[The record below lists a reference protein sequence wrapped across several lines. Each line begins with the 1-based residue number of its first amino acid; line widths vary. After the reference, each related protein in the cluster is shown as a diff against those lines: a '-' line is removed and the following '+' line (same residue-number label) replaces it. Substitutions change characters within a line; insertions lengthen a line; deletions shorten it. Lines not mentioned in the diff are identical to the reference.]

1 MLALSPTWFTDNKTK
16 ERNAKVA
23 PCFTGPQLSMS
34 SGIKI
39 EIVARKMNHCDVDT
53 TIMWSLHLNLSPLLP
68 PSISLFMRILH
79 TWKHTIH
86 TYTAYNARFPLSDP
100 V

>member
-68 PSISLFMRILH
+68 PLYLSVYAHIAHMEACNPYIYSI
-79 TWKHTIH
+79 
-86 TYTAYNARFPLSDP
+86 
-100 V
+100 